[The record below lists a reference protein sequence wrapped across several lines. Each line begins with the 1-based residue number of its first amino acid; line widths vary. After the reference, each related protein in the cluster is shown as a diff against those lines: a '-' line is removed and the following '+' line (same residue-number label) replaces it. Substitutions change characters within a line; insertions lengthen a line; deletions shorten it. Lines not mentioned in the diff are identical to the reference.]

1 MVLQGL
7 VESGVNAF
15 GVSPSGSWE
24 MDEDSVVKSDMSVI
38 EDLLRKGFVPVL
50 HGDCVRDRK
59 KGFNIL
65 SGDIIVEALA
75 GHFKP
80 KRVVFV
86 SDVDGVFDKPPNSP
100 DATLLKEIS
109 LDADGMANDVE
120 YSLPEVDVTGGM
132 ASKLTRAS
140 NIAQMNIPV
149 FVVGSSAEEIRQACT
164 EGKTNGKGT
173 KIFSTSPTSPK

>member
-1 MVLQGL
+1 MLGHL
-7 VESGVNAF
+7 S
-15 GVSPSGSWE
+15 
-24 MDEDSVVKSDMSVI
+24 I
-38 EDLLRKGFVPVL
+38 HHLLLISNTAVTTM
-50 HGDCVRDRK
+50 
-59 KGFNIL
+59 
-65 SGDIIVEALA
+65 
-75 GHFKP
+75 
-80 KRVVFV
+80 RVCTVCI
-86 SDVDGVFDKPPNSP
+86 

-109 LDADGMANDVE
+109 LDADGITNDVE